1 MNLLLRCIIT
11 ISFTLML
18 PLLAYSQ
25 QTEDQNLR
33 KVGLTALVQSGQF
46 DVLMPVWVGSK
57 TVIGP
62 SVSFVSVSDSG
73 SELGVGAFTKFY
85 FHTETIAPFWG
96 LRGGALI
103 GMPSEADNIVDFIT
117 GLSVGGDYF
126 IHEKFSFGVEVQGN
140 FTISD
145 DGSTRFG
152 NPGGVNFNTA
162 SLITASL
169 YF

>member
-1 MNLLLRCIIT
+1 MYRYIFVT
-11 ISFTLML
+11 SFLLML
-18 PLLAYSQ
+18 PFLTYGQ
-25 QTEDQNLR
+25 QSSDENPR
-33 KVGLTALVQSGQF
+33 KVGLTATVQSSQF
-46 DVLMPVWVGSK
+46 DVLLPVWVSNQ

-73 SELGVGAFTKFY
+73 SELGIGAFSKFY
-85 FHTETIAPFWG
+85 FNTNTIAPYWG
-96 LRGGALI
+96 LRGGAVVGI
-103 GMPSEADNIVDFIT
+103 PSGGDTVVDFIT

-126 IHEKFSFGVEVQGN
+126 IAEKFSLGVEVQGN

-162 SLITASL
+162 SVITASL

>member
-1 MNLLLRCIIT
+1 MKLLSRCIIT
-11 ISFTLML
+11 PFCVLLL
-18 PLLAYSQ
+18 PLLTYSQ
-25 QTEDQNLR
+25 QTQNQNPR
-33 KVGLTALVQSGQF
+33 KIGLTATVQSSQF
-46 DVLMPVWVGSK
+46 DVLMPVWISSK
-57 TVIGP
+57 TVVGP

-73 SELGVGAFTKFY
+73 SELGVGAFSKFY
-85 FHTETIAPFWG
+85 FRTETIAPYWG
-96 LRGGALI
+96 LRGGAII
-103 GMPSEADNIVDFIT
+103 GMPSGADNIVDFIT

-162 SLITASL
+162 SVITASL